1 MNREGL
7 IKLLKEKQELR
18 DRTARIY
25 DQIVGQIA
33 LIEDLV
39 KEPEEVKTEVK
50 E

>member
-1 MNREGL
+1 MNKDGL

-25 DQIVGQIA
+25 DQIVGQIV
-33 LIEDLV
+33 LLEDLV
-39 KEPEEVKTEVK
+39 KEQEEVKTETK

>member
-1 MNREGL
+1 MNKEGL
-7 IKLLKEKQELR
+7 IKLLNEKKELR
-18 DRTARIY
+18 DRTARVY

-39 KEPEEVKTEVK
+39 KEPEEVKTETK